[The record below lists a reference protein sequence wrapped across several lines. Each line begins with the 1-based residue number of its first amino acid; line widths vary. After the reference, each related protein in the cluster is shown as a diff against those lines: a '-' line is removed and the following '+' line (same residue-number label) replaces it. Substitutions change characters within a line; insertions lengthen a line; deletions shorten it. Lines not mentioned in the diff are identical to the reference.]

1 MPQGWTPVAEP
12 QGWKVA
18 DEKPAAGGHWDDKQI
33 WHPDVKPGVGRAD
46 TATIGFNHEKIAQD
60 SADWASTL
68 PPHYQRAAAAL
79 RTFGADTVASLIE
92 MITAPESLA
101 VAGAKPVSAALDAT
115 GGMLARG
122 GQAAKNA
129 AGVAVDA
136 LDPDLVA
143 IASPRGGAALRKI
156 QQVRDVLKA
165 RSAGAPAPPNGA
177 MAPRLVK
184 GAAPSLQDA
193 IQGGL
198 NEARQGPSP
207 ITTQLQPHI
216 PEPARGVPQP
226 VAMPPAPTLAGRVAE
241 APNPAV
247 DAIVATNPQ
256 PFQGDTA
263 AALDDIAARQTGG
276 GNGTYRAPQAAPVAA
291 PAFQEVL
298 PRGTPSTAPSPK
310 LYNDLAMAA
319 RRAKTTIAPA
329 DYEALIPAVQQG
341 MSPEDAIATLLQKR
355 LTQAVPGFMTDE
367 QVAAEIAARVGN
379 RSPRRD

>member
-1 MPQGWTPVAEP
+1 
-12 QGWKVA
+12 
-18 DEKPAAGGHWDDKQI
+18 
-33 WHPDVKPGVGRAD
+33 
-46 TATIGFNHEKIAQD
+46 
-60 SADWASTL
+60 
-68 PPHYQRAAAAL
+68 
-79 RTFGADTVASLIE
+79 
-92 MITAPESLA
+92 
-101 VAGAKPVSAALDAT
+101 
-115 GGMLARG
+115 
-122 GQAAKNA
+122 
-129 AGVAVDA
+129 
-136 LDPDLVA
+136 
-143 IASPRGGAALRKI
+143 
-156 QQVRDVLKA
+156 
-165 RSAGAPAPPNGA
+165 
-177 MAPRLVK
+177 
-184 GAAPSLQDA
+184 
-193 IQGGL
+193 
-198 NEARQGPSP
+198 
-207 ITTQLQPHI
+207 
-216 PEPARGVPQP
+216 
-226 VAMPPAPTLAGRVAE
+226 MPPAPTLAGRVAE

-367 QVAAEIAARVGN
+367 QVAAEIAARKGN